1 MDETIGILWDMDGVL
16 TSTGEFHFLAWSQTL
31 ADYDIPFSRDQFTA
45 TFGMNNAQILQ
56 ILLGETADQ
65 VLVAK
70 IGDKKEERFRQAVQ
84 GHARLLPGVSEW
96 LNRFQG
102 WGFRQAIASS
112 APPANIKV
120 LVDDLGIRSFFDA
133 VVSGADIPG
142 KPDPAVFLNAARMIE
157 VPPQRCV
164 VIEDAIAGVEAAK
177 RGGMKCVAV
186 TTTNPPE
193 ALARADIV
201 VERLDRLS
209 VQAFKGL

>member
-31 ADYDIPFSRDQFTA
+31 PDYDIPFSREQFTA

-65 VLVAK
+65 VLVAE

>member
-1 MDETIGILWDMDGVL
+1 MDEATGILWDTDGVL
-16 TSTGEFHFLAWSQTL
+16 TNTGEFH
-31 ADYDIPFSRDQFTA
+31 
-45 TFGMNNAQILQ
+45 
-56 ILLGETADQ
+56 
-65 VLVAK
+65 
-70 IGDKKEERFRQAVQ
+70 
-84 GHARLLPGVSEW
+84 
-96 LNRFQG
+96 
-102 WGFRQAIASS
+102 
-112 APPANIKV
+112 
-120 LVDDLGIRSFFDA
+120 SFFDA

-157 VPPQRCV
+157 VSPQRCV

-193 ALARADIV
+193 ALVRADIV